1 MFSFADYVMILKRSW
16 KGGISDPDLITL
28 LYGMI
33 AIPANLLDKEGEII
47 SCSKTTA
54 SEIMHHR
61 ANPHHIIKE
70 HSRDTVVVQGINQAF
85 AEQVIKYLLPSTT
98 DRLREELTEC
108 ITSSDLPKAI
118 KSKLL
123 GLACRAPLAEFLAEA
138 YLQALAEENKKT
150 SDQEW
155 HIRENLQNITP
166 PQIVA
171 DVVPEAPMDEE
182 LPYIYALL
190 HAYGDAENGIEI
202 TLEQIDSFPK
212 YHKHLTRQRTDY
224 YAAEAVRRGTRDFY
238 GEDEVKQFDV
248 LKDEIYDGIIDV
260 YEDDWS
266 NGLERVKKVLAQ
278 ASRVSVARCW
288 LSKTTDWIGNS
299 QKKGICHILVN
310 DGRIQGWK
318 EEDV

>member
-1 MFSFADYVMILKRSW
+1 MFSFADYVMILKKSW

-33 AIPANLLDKEGEII
+33 AQPANLLDKEGEII

-61 ANPHHIIKE
+61 ANPHHKIKE
-70 HSRDTVVVQGINQAF
+70 HSRDAVVLQGINQAF
-85 AEQVIKYLLPSTT
+85 AEQVMKHLLTSMM

-108 ITSSDLPKAI
+108 ITSSDLPKAT
-118 KSKLL
+118 KSRLL
-123 GLACRAPLAEFLAEA
+123 GLASREPLTEFLAEA
-138 YLQALAEENKKT
+138 YLQALAEENRII
-150 SDQEW
+150 SVQER
-155 HIRENLQNITP
+155 HIKDNLKNMTP
-166 PQIVA
+166 PQLVV
-171 DVVPEAPMDEE
+171 DVVPKVPMNEE
-182 LPYIYALL
+182 LPYINALL
-190 HAYGDAENGIEI
+190 HAYSDAENGIDI

-224 YAAEAVRRGTRDFY
+224 FSAEAVRRGTRDFY
-238 GEDEVKQFDV
+238 GEDEVNQFDV

-266 NGLERVKKVLAQ
+266 NGLERVKNVLMQ

-288 LSKTTDWIGNS
+288 LSKRTDWIGNS